1 MDQRRVFGVALVV
14 LILAVA
20 SLFVQIIAPFVA
32 PILWAAILALVFAP
46 LQARLARWLREGL
59 AASVLT
65 VAVTVAVILPILALG
80 WILAREAIDLYQ
92 WARGAVEQGSA
103 AGLLQ
108 HPRAA
113 WAGRLWAL
121 AQARARDLDVD
132 LRTLSLRGVN
142 ALTGFVAD
150 QVRAGVTNLL
160 ALGLNFVLTL
170 FTLFFFLRDGPRLVG
185 GVRAYLPLDPAHTQ
199 AILAR
204 LHETLTAVIRGTA
217 VTAIVQGLLAGLS
230 YWLLG
235 VPFPVVLAL
244 LTTLAAF
251 LPLGGTALVC
261 APAGIYLFAVGAP
274 IKAIIQLAWGIGAV
288 TMADNVLKPLL
299 IGGQARIPTLLL
311 FFGILGGLK
320 AFGFLGAFLG
330 PAIMALALT
339 CLDLARDLFGEGQGP
354 GVSRGG
360 EEQQRSSGPRNQLDT

>member
-1 MDQRRVFGVALVV
+1 MDQRRVFGIALVV
-14 LILAVA
+14 LLLAVA
-20 SLFVQIIAPFVA
+20 FLFARIIAPFVA
-32 PILWAAILALVFAP
+32 PILWAAILGLVFAP
-46 LQARLARWLREGL
+46 LQARLARRMPETS
-59 AASVLT
+59 AASLLT
-65 VAVTVAVILPILALG
+65 VAVTVAVILPIFALG

-103 AGLLQ
+103 AAVLQ
-108 HPRAA
+108 HPRTA

-121 AQARARDLDVD
+121 AQARAQDLDVD
-132 LRTLSLRGVN
+132 LRALSLRGVN

-160 ALGLNFVLTL
+160 ALVLNFVLTL
-170 FTLFFFLRDGPRLVG
+170 FTLFFFLRDGPRMVG
-185 GVRAYLPLDPAHTQ
+185 AVRTYLPLDPVHTE
-199 AILAR
+199 AILGR
-204 LHETLTAVIRGTA
+204 LHQTLTAVIRGMV
-217 VTAIVQGLLAGLS
+217 VTAMVQGLLAGLS

-235 VPFPVVLAL
+235 VPFPVFLAL

-251 LPLGGTALVC
+251 LPIGGTALVW
-261 APAGIYLFAVGAP
+261 APSAAYLFAVGAP
-274 IKAIIQLAWGIGAV
+274 IKGIIQLAWGIGAI
-288 TMADNVLKPLL
+288 TMADNILKPLL

-339 CLDLARDLFGEGQGP
+339 CLQLARDLLGGGQG
-354 GVSRGG
+354 SEAGG
-360 EEQQRSSGPRNQLDT
+360 RSE